1 MSALIIKIVLE
12 AIFASIA
19 SVGFAMVFNVPKHTL
34 IYCAFGL
41 NGYNAFQLITL
52 QSVLYAT
59 VSGIPSP
66 GAVGVTEGGFLS
78 LFNGVF
84 PNEII
89 SSAMLL
95 NRGVSFYLYVL
106 LSGIFV
112 SVISIKTK
120 KETKKDV

>member
-1 MSALIIKIVLE
+1 MPIISQFYGIIIYMYRH
-12 AIFASIA
+12 IFE
-19 SVGFAMVFNVPKHTL
+19 GNFNY
-34 IYCAFGL
+34 ICC
-41 NGYNAFQLITL
+41 
-52 QSVLYAT
+52 
-59 VSGIPSP
+59 
-66 GAVGVTEGGFLS
+66 GFLS

-120 KETKKDV
+120 KENKDV